1 MFSKV
6 DIESLRSTWDE
17 VTQIAARIGPWLT
30 VGAEYQ
36 VEEGTSQDYSLFV
49 HSLSE
54 SPTPLNIISLDKIFV
69 LYDDMLLNGFIP
81 QNTNSFFDDCSSTG
95 PSLFQ

>member
-36 VEEGTSQDYSLFV
+36 FEERTSQDFSLFV
-49 HSLSE
+49 HSLFE
-54 SPTPLNIISLDKIFV
+54 SPTSLNRNSLNKIFV
-69 LYDDMLLNGFIP
+69 LYDDMLI
-81 QNTNSFFDDCSSTG
+81 
-95 PSLFQ
+95 